1 MNFLKL
7 PELLPLFLFASFLQ
21 TISCNE
27 ANTETIEIE
36 VATEIDVE
44 VEVTDE
50 SVADPSLVNPNYILN
65 STELPDWIDDP
76 MLIETLSDG
85 RIIVVGYSSSD
96 SMAMISPNLENVE
109 GYSFQGGQG
118 TLTAIRS
125 DGLSIYALIVLIIN
139 KYDIRSG
146 RHMDVFGA
154 LGNSTYWS
162 FDYNSGMFLTIS
174 TPNNTDVLLRW
185 INSSGTIIQTV
196 EDPLRVEGDDNPL
209 LMVPNGVALDSN
221 QNAWVTSGADDR
233 VFIYRMNG
241 QLLTSFYNTHVPVS
255 IRRYGSDKMVIGSG
269 QPFRVYDLDGEQVQ
283 SGMFPD
289 HCIDFAFTANG
300 NVVAITQ
307 RGVIHLMDIP
317 CLYDYGER
325 PHIR

>member
-1 MNFLKL
+1 MKFPKWS
-7 PELLPLFLFASFLQ
+7 EHSFIILFLFVLL
-21 TISCNE
+21 TVNCGE
-27 ANTETIEIE
+27 TNTDTIEIE
-36 VATEIDVE
+36 VATEIDDE
-44 VEVTDE
+44 VEMADE
-50 SVADPSLVNPNYILN
+50 PAVDPSLTNPNYILN

-96 SMAMISPNLENVE
+96 SMAMISPDLENVE

-146 RHMDVFGA
+146 RRMDVFGA
-154 LGNSTYWS
+154 LGNSTYWT

-185 INSSGTIIQTV
+185 INSSGTIVQTV

-241 QLLTSFYNTHVPVS
+241 QLLTSFSNTHVPVS

-269 QPFRVYDLDGEQVQ
+269 QPFRVYNLNGEQVQ
-283 SGMFPD
+283 GGMFPD
-289 HCIDFAFTANG
+289 RCIDFAFTANG
-300 NVVAITQ
+300 NVVAITE
-307 RGVIHLMDIP
+307 RGEVFLMDIP
-317 CLYDYGER
+317 CLYDYGAR
-325 PHIR
+325 TSH